1 MAVVYKIYMVF
12 ENESVEGK
20 YIPLLYS
27 ADDVPGSNAVLPSD
41 STTYTFPSGSGIEEK
56 EVYLLKDVIVFGP
69 FVNTTYASIW
79 MNDQKTEHI
88 IVNAINTRETVKR
101 QFETIKLYF
110 KEGTSIRLK
119 LVYKKHGSNCTH
131 YIGVGG

>member
-1 MAVVYKIYMVF
+1 MSATSTPYKIYMVF

-27 ADDVPGSNAVLPSD
+27 ASDEIGANAVLPSD
-41 STTYTFPSGSGIEEK
+41 ATTYTFPAGSGAGDK
-56 EVYLLKDVIVFGP
+56 EIYVLRDVVVFGT
-69 FVNTTYASIW
+69 FTDTKYANIW

-88 IVNAINTRETVKR
+88 IINDINTKDTVKR
-101 QFETIKLYF
+101 QFETIRLYF

-119 LVYKKHGSNCTH
+119 LGA
-131 YIGVGG
+131 

>member
-1 MAVVYKIYMVF
+1 MTATPYKIYMVF

-27 ADDVPGSNAVLPSD
+27 ASDVLGANAVLPSD
-41 STTYTFPSGSGIEEK
+41 ATTYTFPAGSGTGEK
-56 EVYLLKDVIVFGP
+56 EIYILRDVIVFGAA
-69 FVNTTYASIW
+69 TTPTDTKYANIW

-88 IVNAINTRETVKR
+88 IINDINTKDTVER
-101 QFETIKLYF
+101 QFKIIKLFF

-119 LVYKKHGSNCTH
+119 LGA
-131 YIGVGG
+131 